1 MDAVA
6 QVRSFN
12 RTVTERIG
20 ALETSYL
27 ARQRPL
33 GASRVL
39 WEIDAGAD
47 VRDLRVRL
55 RLDSGYLSRLLRAL
69 EAEGLVTVE
78 ADREDRRVRTARLTA
93 AGDAERARLDADSD
107 ALARALLEPLSQ
119 GQRLRLLQAMGGG
132 VPPPAPG
139 AGAVGGRGARR

>member
-27 ARQRPL
+27 ARERPL
-33 GASRVL
+33 AASRVR
-39 WEIDAGAD
+39 WEIEDGAD

-55 RLDSGYLSRLLRAL
+55 GLDSGYLSRLLRSL

-78 ADREDRRVRTARLTA
+78 ADRDDRRVRTARLTPP
-93 AGDAERARLDADSD
+93 GPTGGARRGADSA
-107 ALARALLEPLSQ
+107 ALAALLLEPLSEA
-119 GQRLRLLQAMGGG
+119 QRLRLAQAMS
-132 VPPPAPG
+132 VVERLLT
-139 AGAVGGRGARR
+139 AGLV